1 MAILTDK
8 VGINVLLEGVD
19 GAGKSTVA
27 NLLVDKFA
35 KNGFEAI
42 VVKAPDDRF
51 RDFLSRNSFSR
62 PGKVL
67 LYATDMLESCKNIIV
82 PHLRE
87 GKVVIQDRSIM
98 SMFVYQRL
106 LRTNGDDSESFV
118 LRNILDRIGD
128 LVRQTESGIRC
139 AVLVALLDVPARVA
153 MDRSAAHVKD
163 EYETAE
169 LEEWVADSI
178 LEQSLQRYHMMTADC
193 VPGTNNTDQT
203 YTSQTNP
210 DQTEGDA

>member
-98 SMFVYQRL
+98 STFVYQRL

-118 LRNILDRIGD
+118 LRNILDK
-128 LVRQTESGIRC
+128 
-139 AVLVALLDVPARVA
+139 
-153 MDRSAAHVKD
+153 DR
-163 EYETAE
+163 
-169 LEEWVADSI
+169 
-178 LEQSLQRYHMMTADC
+178 
-193 VPGTNNTDQT
+193 
-203 YTSQTNP
+203 
-210 DQTEGDA
+210 